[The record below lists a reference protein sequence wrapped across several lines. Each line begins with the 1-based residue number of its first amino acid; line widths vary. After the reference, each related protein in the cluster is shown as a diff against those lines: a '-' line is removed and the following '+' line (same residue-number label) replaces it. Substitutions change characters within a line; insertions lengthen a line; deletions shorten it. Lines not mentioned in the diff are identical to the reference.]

1 VLKHYN
7 GGKVT
12 VKQDRS
18 DERGRFDLLPAIDLR
33 GGRVVRLVE
42 GDFKRET
49 AYSVDPV
56 GVAEA
61 LATAGVTWIHV
72 VDLDGARIGAPRNT
86 GVVADI
92 VASLAGRISIE
103 LGGGLRTEATVDAA
117 LATGC
122 ARVVVGT
129 AALEDPAF
137 VGGLVRRH
145 GPSRIAVA
153 LDVRDGLAVGEA
165 WRRGASG
172 TPVLDATTR
181 ITDEGVETLVVTAI
195 RRDGRLQGPDVQLLE
210 LLVGHG
216 QSRIIASGGISS
228 TDDVLAT
235 RQIGCAGAIVGRA
248 LYEGRIDLRLTL
260 EALAAGPG

>member
-1 VLKHYN
+1 M
-7 GGKVT
+7 VT
-12 VKQDRS
+12 VKHGQGDAPGLF
-18 DERGRFDLLPAIDLR
+18 ELLPAIDLR
-33 GGRVVRLVE
+33 GGRVVRLIE
-42 GDFKRET
+42 GDFARET
-49 AYSVDPV
+49 AYSDDPA

-61 LATAGVTWIHV
+61 LAAAGATWIHV
-72 VDLDGARIGAPRNT
+72 VDLDGARLGAPRNAA
-86 GVVADI
+86 VVADI
-92 VASLAGRISIE
+92 VASLTGRTSVE
-103 LGGGLRTEATVDAA
+103 LGGGLRTEAAVEAA

-129 AALEDPAF
+129 AALVDPAF

-145 GPSRIAVA
+145 GPDRIAVA
-153 LDVRDGLAVGEA
+153 LDVRDGLAVGEG
-165 WRRGASG
+165 WRPGAPG

-195 RRDGRLQGPDVQLLE
+195 GRDGLLAGPDVELLE

-216 QSRIIASGGISS
+216 PARVIASGGISS

-248 LYEGRIDLRLTL
+248 LYEGRIDLGITL
-260 EALAAGPG
+260 AALAAGPL